1 MPTMRHFILSFIL
14 CENFTTEPC
23 YFFYTKLI
31 QEMDGKFPSKTK
43 LSFKVDTYLKMVASL
58 DVKVNATADNHFC
71 LCKFQKR

>member
-1 MPTMRHFILSFIL
+1 MPTMRHFILSFIQ

-23 YFFYTKLI
+23 YFFHTKLS
-31 QEMDGKFPSKTK
+31 QEIDGKFPSKTK

-71 LCKFQKR
+71 L